1 MAATLD
7 TLQIAKRLKEAG
19 FGDSRAEAVTGVFRE
34 FQESDRSDLATRAD
48 VERLE
53 GGLERLETKLS
64 MLIEVKSA
72 AIKNDVI
79 RWLVGVAFAEAA
91 LVVAILKLFPSG
103 HP

>member
-7 TLQIAKRLKEAG
+7 TLQIVK
-19 FGDSRAEAVTGVFRE
+19 
-34 FQESDRSDLATRAD
+34 ESDRSDLATRAD
-48 VERLE
+48 VERFE

-72 AIKNDVI
+72 TKNDVI